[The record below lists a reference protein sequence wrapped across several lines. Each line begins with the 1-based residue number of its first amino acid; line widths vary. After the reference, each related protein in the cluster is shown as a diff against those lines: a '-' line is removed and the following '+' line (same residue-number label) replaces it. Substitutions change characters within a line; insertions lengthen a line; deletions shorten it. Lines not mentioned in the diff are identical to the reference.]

1 MASSFFLLAL
11 LGTLSVPW
19 CTGKSIP
26 VEQLQELLDLISSDE
41 MLHYLPTEGIPTERE
56 WGTNVAKRS
65 FPRLGVTFQQQAVDQ
80 QPNSRNQARNRYDS
94 KPLTEVLH
102 VTSVVVAT
110 ILVQYTV
117 IS

>member
-80 QPNSRNQARNRYDS
+80 QPNSRIISGVPKQRLSSPADRLWAHRNFYMG
-94 KPLTEVLH
+94 
-102 VTSVVVAT
+102 
-110 ILVQYTV
+110 
-117 IS
+117 